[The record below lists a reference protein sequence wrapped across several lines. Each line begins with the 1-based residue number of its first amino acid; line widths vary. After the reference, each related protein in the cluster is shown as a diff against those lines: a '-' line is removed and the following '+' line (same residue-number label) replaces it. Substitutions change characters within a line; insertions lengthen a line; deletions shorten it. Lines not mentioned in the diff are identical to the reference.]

1 MIKSILF
8 DLDGTLFSFDECET
22 IALQSSFKVYG
33 KYLQKEELTKYK
45 EINSDL
51 WRKYE
56 QGLLSRDE
64 VLNNRFKIFLNE
76 IDVDISPLQFS
87 ELYLYFLSGNFC
99 LEYGALEVLLNLKE
113 KYKLYVITNGVEMV
127 QMKKMNGAN
136 LIRFFE
142 DIFISESIGYNKPNI
157 AFFDYCLKK
166 IKCLPQEC
174 IVVGDS
180 LSSDIQGGK
189 NVGMLTCWYNPKK
202 AYNDLEIIPDYEI
215 NMLTDLK
222 NIL

>member
-33 KYLQKEELTKYK
+33 KCLQKEELSKYK
-45 EINSDL
+45 EINSGL

-76 IDVDISPLQFS
+76 IEVDISPLQFN
-87 ELYLYFLSGNFC
+87 ELYLYFLSGNFS

-157 AFFDYCLKK
+157 TFFDYYLNKMFT
-166 IKCLPQEC
+166 
-174 IVVGDS
+174 S
-180 LSSDIQGGK
+180 RMYS
-189 NVGMLTCWYNPKK
+189 CW
-202 AYNDLEIIPDYEI
+202 
-215 NMLTDLK
+215 
-222 NIL
+222 